1 MCLKKDKLYKKRENE
16 KRVMF
21 YMINLYCKHH
31 HKDYQKISCKTFGS
45 KPLCKE
51 CEEIYNYSI
60 ERTCPKQCYKTNIKN
75 KVKQIMS
82 FSGKIMLIYHPIIA
96 LKHVFVMIMHNFIKN
111 KRVDFKGIIVVP
123 ILPTTPFLLL
133 ASFFFAKGSKK
144 FHDWFMSTK
153 LYKKH
158 LESFV
163 NSRAMTLKSK
173 LTILLPVS
181 CMLIATFIFVNNLH
195 ARILLVVLF
204 IGKYLYFF
212 TQIKTIKE

>member
-1 MCLKKDKLYKKRENE
+1 M
-16 KRVMF
+16 
-21 YMINLYCKHH
+21 
-31 HKDYQKISCKTFGS
+31 KT
-45 KPLCKE
+45 L
-51 CEEIYNYSI
+51 
-60 ERTCPKQCYKTNIKN
+60 
-75 KVKQIMS
+75 
-82 FSGKIMLIYHPIIA
+82 LII
-96 LKHVFVMIMHNFIKN
+96 LGFIC
-111 KRVDFKGIIVVP
+111 VAIGAVGIVVP

-181 CMLIATFIFVNNLH
+181 CMLIAAFIFVNNLH

>member
-31 HKDYQKISCKTFGS
+31 HKDYQKICCKTFGS

-60 ERTCPKQCYKTNIKN
+60 ERTDNCKFIKTKTFCSACQKQCYKRNIKN

-96 LKHVFVMIMHNFIKN
+96 LSHVFVMMRHNFIKN
-111 KRVDFKGIIVVP
+111 KRVDFKGII
-123 ILPTTPFLLL
+123 
-133 ASFFFAKGSKK
+133 
-144 FHDWFMSTK
+144 
-153 LYKKH
+153 
-158 LESFV
+158 
-163 NSRAMTLKSK
+163 
-173 LTILLPVS
+173 
-181 CMLIATFIFVNNLH
+181 
-195 ARILLVVLF
+195 
-204 IGKYLYFF
+204 
-212 TQIKTIKE
+212 